1 MKITLIIE
9 GKPKTFEQKFVSG
22 RMLRRTIELDNEFEK
37 LKKAASVTNED
48 GKVEYD
54 ESKYDKL
61 KDLELASEYVAEA
74 FNNQFSANEFIDG
87 VEAHKLISEFLRVR
101 TEVLTG
107 RAIALSQGDD
117 EKNE

>member
-22 RMLRRTIELDNEFEK
+22 RMLRRTIELENEFDK
-37 LKKAASVTNED
+37 LKEATRIEKD
-48 GKVEYD
+48 GEIEYD
-54 ESKYDKL
+54 ESKYDRL
-61 KDLELASEYVAEA
+61 KDLELASEYVSEA
-74 FNNQFSANEFIDG
+74 FNHQFTADEFIDG
-87 VEAHKLISEFLRVR
+87 VEAHKLISEYLRVR

-107 RAIALSQGDD
+107 RAIALGAD